1 MSELVIKGIFES
13 CDANSTHLII
23 DEAVILRVFG
33 PDPYDRSARS
43 QLIRRAERA
52 SINMQEVKEIRFN
65 GININKRII
74 ASFKSIKIYML

>member
-1 MSELVIKGIFES
+1 MSSELVIEGIFES

-33 PDPYDRSARS
+33 PDPYDQSARS

-52 SINMQEVKEIRFN
+52 SINMQEVKEIRFI
-65 GININKRII
+65 GININKDGVL
-74 ASFKSIKIYML
+74 KLK